1 MKITLPLAK
10 LNAALV
16 MAGKDDL
23 RKCLNGVLVEVTPD
37 KVLLVATNGA
47 ALIAIKSSAA
57 RDNPEPAQFI
67 IPRYLVEQA
76 AKSFDK
82 KHAVDVEL
90 TEDGL
95 LKLSQYGGI
104 VGGKPV
110 EGMFPPWRRIV
121 PSGKAV
127 VASAPHVDPTY
138 VTLFAKV
145 AKELGHKNAVISLIS
160 TREDEGSALRV
171 DMGLPTVTG
180 VLLPL
185 RRLPTS
191 TWDSD
196 KPDWV

>member
-1 MKITLPLAK
+1 MKITLPLAE

-23 RKCLNGVLVEVTPD
+23 RKYLNGVLVEVTPD

-57 RDNPEPAQFI
+57 HDNPEPTQFI

-82 KHAVDVEL
+82 KHAVDIEL
-90 TEDGL
+90 TEDSL
-95 LKLSQYGGI
+95 LKLSQHSGI

-110 EGMFPPWRRIV
+110 EGVFPPWRRVV
-121 PSGKAV
+121 PNGEAV
-127 VASAPHVDPTY
+127 AANAPYVDPVY
-138 VTLFAKV
+138 ITLFAKV
-145 AKELGHKNAVISLIS
+145 AKELGYKNAVISLIS
-160 TREDEGSALRV
+160 TREGEGSALRV
-171 DMGLPTVTG
+171 DVGLSTVTG
-180 VLLPL
+180 VLTQM
-185 RRLPTS
+185 RRLPNS
-191 TWDSD
+191 TWNSD